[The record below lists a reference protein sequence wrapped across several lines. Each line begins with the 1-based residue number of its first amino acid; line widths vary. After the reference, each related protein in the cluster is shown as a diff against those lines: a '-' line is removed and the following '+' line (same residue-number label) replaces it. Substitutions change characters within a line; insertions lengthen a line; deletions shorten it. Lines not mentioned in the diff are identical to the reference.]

1 MTSEQTS
8 SSNLLK
14 PTLIA
19 AIIATIT
26 LILFILPAEYNIDPT
41 GLGEKIGLTILA
53 KQNVTLKSPATS
65 VKAEST
71 DEVHNDIVDVIV
83 PAGKGVEYKFQ
94 LNAQQTMKYQWQT
107 NGESLYLDLHGEPE
121 GDTTGYYESYTIAPA
136 NEMSG
141 QFTAPFAGIHGWY
154 WRNDTKQDIKVT
166 LTTSGPYQVVGL
178 K

>member
-1 MTSEQTS
+1 MSNQQIS
-8 SSNLLK
+8 SSSLLK
-14 PTLIA
+14 TTLIA
-19 AIIATIT
+19 VIIAAIT
-26 LILFILPAEYNIDPT
+26 LVLFILPAEYNIDPT

-53 KQNVTLKSPATS
+53 KQNVAQKNTAMAT
-65 VKAEST
+65 KAEST
-71 DEVHNDIVDVIV
+71 DKVHNDTVEVIV

-107 NGESLYLDLHGEPE
+107 NDESLYLDLHGEPE
-121 GDTTGYYESYTIAPA
+121 GDTTGYYESYTIATS